1 MRSFAVDFVSETNLR
16 ALSVKDVKDAIGE
29 ALGGVGVA
37 FIPQVRTF
45 SQSSQTGIP
54 DCHVCLDSRASPVE
68 LLSHFAQPT

>member
-1 MRSFAVDFVSETNLR
+1 MRSFAVDFVAETNLR

-37 FIPQVRTF
+37 FIPQVCAF

-54 DCHVCLDSRASPVE
+54 DCHVCLDSRASLVE
-68 LLSHFAQPT
+68 VFIHIVQPT